1 MARNRSLKSTTFMAV
16 SNLKKLIHYEKV
28 IVGRKVGFEFSN
40 ILCIIKGKTT
50 AEICYSKVI
59 ATACKLL
66 SLSSHLINTNK
77 FSLKIH

>member
-1 MARNRSLKSTTFMAV
+1 MARNRSLKSITFMAV
-16 SNLKKLIHYEKV
+16 SNLRKLIHYE
-28 IVGRKVGFEFSN
+28 IGRKVGFEFSN

-66 SLSSHLINTNK
+66 SLSSHLININK